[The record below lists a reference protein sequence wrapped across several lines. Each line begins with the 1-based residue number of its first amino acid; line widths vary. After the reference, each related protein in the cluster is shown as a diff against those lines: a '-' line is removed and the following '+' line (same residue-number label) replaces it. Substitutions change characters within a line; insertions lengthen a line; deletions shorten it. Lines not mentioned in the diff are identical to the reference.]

1 MPTNNLRILFAAS
14 LNVALAAQAPAVSQT
29 PQTELSSALAGGGG
43 YDADPTE
50 WRTLRARPQQDE
62 GTDYSLRT
70 LFQQDH
76 GDFMQKRERFDP
88 QVMLRGGMVMNGSI
102 GSNDGDFDLYR
113 GTADLDFRILV
124 AHNAYF
130 TLGGFYDQRSYET
143 NSTPQFR
150 SETLFATG
158 ANIGFGW
165 FVAEDVLLEAKA
177 KPGYWSDLD
186 SATTSDD
193 FDCWASALATV
204 RYSQEFFFKL
214 GARYNEVYEQANVL
228 PSLGMT
234 WAGETVRVDIL
245 LPDYFEVSLWPS
257 PDFGFLF
264 GAEVQGGEYNVRGP
278 RNAGSDRST
287 ATVRVQ
293 EVLAYTG
300 VHWQF
305 TDEIGLVVR
314 GGAALTGDYSLDD
327 GNASTVQ
334 NLEGTL
340 DPCFF
345 FDVSVGILF

>member
-88 QVMLRGGMVMNGSI
+88 QVMLRGGMLMNGSI

-113 GTADLDFRILV
+113 GTADLDFRLLV
-124 AHNAYF
+124 SHNAYI

-143 NSTPQFR
+143 NSSPRFR

-234 WAGETVRVDIL
+234 WAGETVRVDML

-264 GAEVQGGEYNVRGP
+264 GAEVQGGEYNVRGN
-278 RNAGSDRST
+278 RSAGINRST

-314 GGAALTGDYSLDD
+314 GGAALTGDYSLED
-327 GNASTVQ
+327 GNT
-334 NLEGTL
+334 NTPGLNGTL